1 MEIAAPLSGLV
12 VPLDAVP
19 DPVFAGKLA
28 GDGAAIDPTTTQVL
42 APIAGTV
49 TQLHRAHH
57 ALAITGDDGVEVL
70 IHVGLDTV
78 ELGGR
83 GFTPRVA
90 LGARVARGQPLLD
103 FDADAIARA
112 GKSLLTV
119 IVVTSP
125 IARLARARG
134 LVAAGRD
141 VLLRVAPRGETAA
154 APAPGGKLI
163 SEPIALP
170 NAAGL
175 HARPA
180 AVLAGRARRFV
191 SDVRVLHGERAA
203 NARSVVALMG
213 LSTRKGDLVHVEAD
227 GPDAA
232 EAVAALSALLAEGC
246 GEAPGEGQAA
256 APAAVVTAAVAGE
269 LAGVAASAGI
279 AVGRVHQHRRGEVA
293 ISEHGGTREEE
304 RARLH
309 AALNEAALQL
319 EALRSGGG
327 AAKPAILDVHVS
339 LLEDPDLLEPAEEH
353 LARGKSAGF
362 AWRQAVDL
370 HAARLEALDQ
380 PLLRERAAD
389 IRDVGRRVL
398 AALAGAAAAEPAPPP
413 RDAIVIAE
421 ELTPSE
427 LVALERAG
435 VLGICTTRGGATSHV
450 AILARAAGIPAIC
463 GIDPV
468 ALTLA
473 DGTRVA
479 LDGDRGLLVPAPDEL
494 AVARARERVARQ
506 AAARAIESEAALA
519 PARTRD
525 GVRIEVAANIRS
537 LEEARAA
544 MAAGAEGVGLLR
556 TELLYQD
563 REEAPSEDE
572 QAAAYRAMADVVGA
586 RRRFVIRTLDVG
598 GDKPL
603 RYLPLPRE
611 ENPFLGLRGIRVS
624 LERPELFRA
633 QLRAIL
639 RAAPAGNVHVMFP
652 MVAGLEELRAARAI
666 LDEERRRAAGGA
678 VAVGVMIEVPSAAAI
693 AEALAREVDF
703 FSIGTNDLTQYA
715 LAMDRGHAVLA
726 PRADALHPGVLRL
739 IAMTVEGAHRH
750 GRWVGVCGGLA
761 SDPTAAPLLVGL
773 GADELSVGIPAI
785 GAVKAAIGRWS
796 LPECQALAAEALT
809 LGTTAEV
816 KALLSARH
824 PAEPVERRA
833 DA

>member
-1 MEIAAPLSGLV
+1 
-12 VPLDAVP
+12 
-19 DPVFAGKLA
+19 
-28 GDGAAIDPTTTQVL
+28 
-42 APIAGTV
+42 
-49 TQLHRAHH
+49 
-57 ALAITGDDGVEVL
+57 
-70 IHVGLDTV
+70 
-78 ELGGR
+78 
-83 GFTPRVA
+83 
-90 LGARVARGQPLLD
+90 
-103 FDADAIARA
+103 
-112 GKSLLTV
+112 
-119 IVVTSP
+119 
-125 IARLARARG
+125 
-134 LVAAGRD
+134 
-141 VLLRVAPRGETAA
+141 
-154 APAPGGKLI
+154 
-163 SEPIALP
+163 
-170 NAAGL
+170 
-175 HARPA
+175 
-180 AVLAGRARRFV
+180 
-191 SDVRVLHGERAA
+191 
-203 NARSVVALMG
+203 
-213 LSTRKGDLVHVEAD
+213 
-227 GPDAA
+227 
-232 EAVAALSALLAEGC
+232 
-246 GEAPGEGQAA
+246 
-256 APAAVVTAAVAGE
+256 VVTAAVAGE

-309 AALNEAALQL
+309 AAMNEAALQL

-519 PARTRD
+519 PARSRD

-693 AEALAREVDF
+693 AEALAREADF